1 MVLRVYGIP
10 YEATIDIP
18 DELAI
23 RAKKKAVDL
32 RRPFRDLVIEG
43 LRARLDRDQFTTS
56 PSSERTI
63 RWVSHPGGVPADVDI
78 SSRVVMTEWLH
89 RGE

>member
-1 MVLRVYGIP
+1 MKT
-10 YEATIDIP
+10 TIDIP

-23 RAKKKAVDL
+23 RAKKRAVDL

-43 LRARLDRDQFTTS
+43 LRARLDRDQMTS
-56 PSSERTI
+56 RPPSEIAI

-78 SSRVVMTEWLH
+78 SSRVAMAEWLY